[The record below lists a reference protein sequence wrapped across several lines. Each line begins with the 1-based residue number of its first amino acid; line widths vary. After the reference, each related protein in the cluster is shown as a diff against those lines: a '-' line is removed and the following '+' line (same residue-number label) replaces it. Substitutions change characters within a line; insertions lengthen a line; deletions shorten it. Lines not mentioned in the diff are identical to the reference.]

1 MLEVR
6 NLEAGYGSLK
16 VLRGVGL
23 SVPRGKV
30 IALLGGNGAGKTS
43 TINAISGV
51 LPPTA
56 GTITLDGVELQRLPS
71 HRILQHGI
79 AVVPQGR
86 QLFPEMTVYENL
98 EIGAFVR
105 RATRPEIEQDLVGIF
120 NRFPRLRERAGQR
133 AGSLSGGE
141 QQMLAT
147 GRALMARP
155 NVLLLDEPTTGLA
168 PIIVQELVRIISE
181 LNASGQTIVLVEQ
194 HVRMALQVA
203 HYVYIIRSGVIVQQ
217 SEATALSDDDEMFRA
232 YLG

>member
-1 MLEVR
+1 MLEVKG
-6 NLEAGYGSLK
+6 LEAAYGSLK
-16 VLRGVGL
+16 VLRGVSL

-43 TINAISGV
+43 TINAIIGV
-51 LPPTA
+51 LTPTA
-56 GTITLDGVELQRLPS
+56 GTVSLDGVELQNMPS

-105 RATRPEIEQDLVGIF
+105 RASRVEIERDLERIF
-120 NRFPRLRERAGQR
+120 DRFPRLRERSGQR

-147 GRALMARP
+147 GRALMSRP
-155 NVLLLDEPTTGLA
+155 EVLLLDEPTTGLA
-168 PIIVQELVRIISE
+168 PIIVQELVRLVRE
-181 LNASGQTIVLVEQ
+181 LHDGGQTIVLVEQ
-194 HVRMALQVA
+194 NVRMALQVA
-203 HYVYIIRSGVIVQQ
+203 DHVYIIRSGVIVQ
-217 SEATALSDDDEMFRA
+217 EADARTLSDADDMFRA

>member
-1 MLEVR
+1 V
-6 NLEAGYGSLK
+6 S
-16 VLRGVGL
+16 L

-51 LPPTA
+51 LTPTA
-56 GTITLDGVELQRLPS
+56 GTVSLDGVELQNMPS

-105 RATRPEIEQDLVGIF
+105 RASRVEIERDLERIF
-120 NRFPRLRERAGQR
+120 DRFPRLRERSGQR

-147 GRALMARP
+147 GRALMSRP
-155 NVLLLDEPTTGLA
+155 EVLLLDEPTTGLA
-168 PIIVQELVRIISE
+168 PIIVQELVRLVRE
-181 LNASGQTIVLVEQ
+181 LHDGGQTIVLVEQ
-194 HVRMALQVA
+194 NVRMALQVA
-203 HYVYIIRSGVIVQQ
+203 DHVYIIRSGVIVQ
-217 SEATALSDDDEMFRA
+217 EADARTLSDADDMFRA